1 MRYFDST
8 WLFRWRQA
16 SACMSFISRAHV
28 QLEAKFWYL
37 RASEMNRRKM
47 KHVLWMLLGCSPT
60 LHSSDRN
67 QLILHP
73 IFLPANSKLEMSER
87 CRMMHC
93 WQRTSA
99 TTLSTLPGPY
109 YPVALG
115 RKTKGPM
122 CKRAK
127 IGSTWINTDQRIC
140 GCTNLFLAQDKKPLS
155 RGESRRLCPNQA
167 CGLSPLAE
175 RINGST

>member
-1 MRYFDST
+1 
-8 WLFRWRQA
+8 
-16 SACMSFISRAHV
+16 
-28 QLEAKFWYL
+28 
-37 RASEMNRRKM
+37 MNRRKM

-115 RKTKGPM
+115 RKREAPCVKEQKLDQHESTWINGFVDVPISFSLRIKSPCPEASREDYALTRPVASCHLWPKGSTWLN
-122 CKRAK
+122 
-127 IGSTWINTDQRIC
+127 IGLELLGSTWIH
-140 GCTNLFLAQDKKPLS
+140 
-155 RGESRRLCPNQA
+155 
-167 CGLSPLAE
+167 SPW
-175 RINGST
+175 RTTIGP